1 MTGALGM
8 GLVSGLA
15 AAGALV
21 AAGGDGKQAMTGWLL
36 AFANGAAGWFID
48 LKMVGRAGE
57 RSVLMGLAAHAVRA
71 MALLLVVAFVR
82 LRFGHECEAFV
93 AATLVAYFVF
103 LFGEIARLARI
114 GR

>member
-1 MTGALGM
+1 MA
-8 GLVSGLA
+8 LVSGLA
-15 AAGALV
+15 MAGALAV
-21 AAGGDGKQAMTGWLL
+21 AGGDVQQALAGWVI
-36 AFANGAAGWFID
+36 AFVNGCAGWFID
-48 LKMVGRAGE
+48 LKTVGRPGE

-71 MALLLVVAFVR
+71 MALLLVVAMVR
-82 LRFGHECEAFV
+82 LKVGRGCEAFV